1 LNLIRVIPAEGKEM
15 NGTLS
20 VPEHR
25 AGARETPHFR
35 SIEFELEK
43 HSTLV
48 LETMVA
54 PVEVAGFHEPPV
66 LMGLGVSFSGGGV

>member
-1 LNLIRVIPAEGKEM
+1 LNLIRVIPAKGKEM
-15 NGTLS
+15 KGTLS

-35 SIEFELEK
+35 SIEYELEK

-54 PVEVAGFHEPPV
+54 LVEVAGFPKP
-66 LMGLGVSFSGGGV
+66 LMLLGLDVSFTGGGV

>member
-1 LNLIRVIPAEGKEM
+1 M
-15 NGTLS
+15 NGILS
-20 VPEHR
+20 VPEYR

-35 SIEFELEK
+35 SMEFDLEK

-54 PVEVAGFHEPPV
+54 PVEVAGFHEPLV
-66 LMGLGVSFSGGGV
+66 LVALGVSFTGEGV